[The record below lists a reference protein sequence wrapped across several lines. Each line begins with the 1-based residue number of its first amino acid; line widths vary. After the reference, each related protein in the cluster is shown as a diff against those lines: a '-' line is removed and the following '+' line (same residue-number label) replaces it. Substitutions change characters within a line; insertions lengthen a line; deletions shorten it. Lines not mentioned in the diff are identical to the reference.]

1 MHFPRES
8 KKISSN
14 NKPVITSIRL
24 LDSTWMI
31 FTHSKETKVS
41 MIAVSGNLMIT
52 GDSVLKS

>member
-14 NKPVITSIRL
+14 NKPVFTSIQ